1 MISALLFLAATTS
14 NSINVGKFDPSAFP
28 NAVKVSRRMPQE
40 ELTARADRIMQSGRC
55 SFPGQTVDQYSIDVP
70 YAVLLQPSGEVSKV
84 VVKEVGC
91 PELELLTG
99 EVANELAKARDFR
112 PTKASVEQWYVSEV
126 YMRTGAVILPRSKPT
141 TTRSFA
147 NSRSTRRARTWRCR
161 GIAGPRRN
169 GVLMRSIASVT
180 GKTCFATAR
189 IQKWI
194 AVADFQRELTAKT
207 GQDRPAGSSRP

>member
-1 MISALLFLAATTS
+1 MIGVLLFLAVTTS
-14 NSINVGKFDPSAFP
+14 SESIDVGKFDPSAFP

-55 SFPGQTVDQYSIDVP
+55 TFPGQTVDQYSIDVP

-112 PTKASVEQWYVSEV
+112 PTKARTDQWYVSEV
-126 YMRTGAVILPRSKPT
+126 YYAHGGRDLAQAQADDDKIICERPKHATGSNLAMQRDCRTKAQWRAYELDRQRYRQDLLRDGSNSK
-141 TTRSFA
+141 
-147 NSRSTRRARTWRCR
+147 
-161 GIAGPRRN
+161 GP
-169 GVLMRSIASVT
+169 
-180 GKTCFATAR
+180 
-189 IQKWI
+189 
-194 AVADFQRELTAKT
+194 
-207 GQDRPAGSSRP
+207 DR